1 MIIVTDDNSDSYHQ
15 EHNVLPPKS
24 QFCDISAE

>member
-1 MIIVTDDNSDSYHQ
+1 MIIVTDDKSDSYQQ

-24 QFCDISAE
+24 QFCDSSDE